1 MTLSTGPN
9 LSVQLHLRDGLVT
22 LTANTKPSN
31 QPIRRRLLTSLFVGL
46 GLLAVLAIS
55 SIGLVAASG
64 QSQAAQTVA
73 INAVSAAR
81 RQLISATTREQTAIL
96 DYELTYFQQAVDE
109 FNAATTDEVTFSTR
123 LVDLAR
129 DNPELARAT
138 DNVVALA
145 AAWRLD
151 WAKPLL
157 ASLRAGGLPPASGPL
172 SPEEGQ
178 RRFSA
183 LASAFEELD
192 QLIEQRRAS
201 NDAVKEASM
210 HWLAAVIV
218 GVSMA
223 FGTALLILS
232 VWLIRTVSGPL
243 ARLSQ
248 TAANLVAGTSVS
260 FRAERDDEIGTLAR
274 ALEQMRLD
282 VDTRY
287 TTALSEAE
295 RSATYNKL
303 ADLIS
308 FSATE
313 DQLVTAAV
321 RVIRR
326 LTSVPSG
333 DIELANP
340 SQNRLVIAAAWGEP
354 AAEIGRP
361 VPIDR
366 IDRCPGIRRTSAFV
380 TLDVEDELAV
390 GCPVRPTTQGAAACV
405 PMMALGQVVGV
416 IHLALP
422 DGNGAAETVAVVAR
436 VAEQIAFALAN
447 TRLFR
452 TLEGL
457 AMTDSL
463 TGLHNARFFDA
474 FLEQQLAAADR
485 DSEPLGV
492 IMMDIDHFK
501 QFNDTHGHPAGDEAL
516 RAFGRVVKAVLRAS
530 DVIARYGGEEFIVA
544 LPGAGQEESRKV
556 AEKLRKA
563 VEEMVVEIGPGRYVR
578 TTISLGVVATD
589 EHRLNQ
595 KGLVAMA
602 DAALYQ
608 AKDGGR
614 NRVASAPT
622 SEVGLATAARRRRG
636 PSTAV
641 DPISIANPARSKSA

>member
-218 GVSMA
+218 GVSLA

-248 TAANLVAGTSVS
+248 TAANLLAGTSVS

>member
-218 GVSMA
+218 GVSLA